1 MFLNTTFSVVF
12 CISKLFCACCIAFIG
27 FCLPLEAGMFFR
39 GELEEF
45 LDEYVSKPPYN
56 PQRAREKVR
65 AFLEQ
70 NQNQG
75 SAVPLKYDPR
85 GNSQLLTY
93 MEKHSKLT
101 RGAQFYAILQ
111 ALNFVERNQK
121 HKRVERQRGALIALC
136 QTISVVGYHKPPPY
150 EKPGFERKNGK
161 VPEWQLQERVALR
174 LLLEAGWLTPYFG
187 TELVEKDEKA
197 AEYFV
202 RDFEHHIREA
212 RLSGK
217 KFYPYACWQSE
228 RFIPKYYAKRPVAQ
242 ARLYFRLS
250 WMYLHLEE
258 YNKAKV
264 AARKIPKISGMEE
277 AGDRFIKYADEE
289 LKKRRSRRK

>member
-1 MFLNTTFSVVF
+1 MFSNTTFAVVF
-12 CISKLFCACCIAFIG
+12 YISKLFCACCIAFIG
-27 FCLPLEAGMFFR
+27 FCPPLEAGTFFR
-39 GELEEF
+39 GELEKF

-85 GNSQLLTY
+85 GYSQLLTY

-111 ALNFVERNQK
+111 ALDFVERNQK

-161 VPEWQLQERVALR
+161 VPEWQLRERDALR

-202 RDFEHHIREA
+202 RSFEWHIREA
-212 RLSGK
+212 RLGGK

>member
-1 MFLNTTFSVVF
+1 MFLNTTFTVVF
-12 CISKLFCACCIAFIG
+12 YISKLFCACCIAFIG
-27 FCLPLEAGMFFR
+27 FCLPLEAGTFFR

-85 GNSQLLTY
+85 GNWQVYYY

-111 ALNFVERNQK
+111 ALDFVERNQK
-121 HKRVERQRGALIALC
+121 HKRIERQRGALIALSEI
-136 QTISVVGYHKPPPY
+136 ISVVAYSSPPPY

-161 VPEWQLQERVALR
+161 VPEWQLRERDALR

-212 RLSGK
+212 RLGGK

-250 WMYLHLEE
+250 WMYLHLKE